1 MNEVSNFLLAWVI
14 YIIAGGCFY
23 FVFWRLTDFKKHRF
37 MAYGLRAIAL
47 AVIATPWYVNDQESL
62 LAPALM
68 VMTMDAIT
76 IGGSSAVRAFVP
88 LFMTIVVAIIGVSFV
103 FLISKGVKAKTRK
116 SAQQSE

>member
-1 MNEVSNFLLAWVI
+1 MSEVSNFLLAWVI
-14 YIIAGGCFY
+14 YIFAGCFFY
-23 FVFWRLTDFKKHRF
+23 VVFWRLTDFSKRRF
-37 MAYGLRAIAL
+37 LAYCLRAIAL

-88 LFMTIVVAIIGVSFV
+88 LFMSIIVAVIGVSFV
-103 FLISKGVKAKTRK
+103 FLISKGVKARAQKTT
-116 SAQQSE
+116 QDPQ